1 MRHVNIV
8 HGPCSGR
15 VFKEW
20 MQGVR
25 SCSCESKVHATA
37 NLCRDLRSSHGV
49 DSHLHRLAACIQLKI
64 QHVIKGISPQ
74 PICLHLMQWRCAW
87 SPQGSDFAWSH
98 SDFSEVGGNIH
109 KADVCDMIPIKQI
122 ARIFDLGVTSSA
134 LMHFVRYYSTFL
146 PTPSTLHLA
155 QHLHLLSCSNILL
168 LSTTSMLYDYI
179 HIFDIVVHERNPG
192 KLCRNW
198 R

>member
-1 MRHVNIV
+1 
-8 HGPCSGR
+8 
-15 VFKEW
+15 

-49 DSHLHRLAACIQLKI
+49 DSHLHRLASSWKSSMSSRVYR
-64 QHVIKGISPQ
+64 HSPYV
-74 PICLHLMQWRCAW
+74 CTWC
-87 SPQGSDFAWSH
+87 
-98 SDFSEVGGNIH
+98 SEGVLGLH
-109 KADVCDMIPIKQI
+109 KAQILPGVTPIFLKLGETFIKHMFVTCDMIPIKQI

-146 PTPSTLHLA
+146 PTPSTLRLA

-168 LSTTSMLYDYI
+168 LSTTSMLYD
-179 HIFDIVVHERNPG
+179 
-192 KLCRNW
+192 
-198 R
+198 